1 LARGC
6 SLLCLSR
13 CSVEIIATRSS
24 SHALVSSPFL
34 SLLPVTHSS
43 VVVGALGFFNLGRMG
58 RARGRRVVCSDS
70 NAGSDPFTP
79 TVQSAAKIKFLGP
92 KMSFCPSCGGPIE
105 QQIPEGE
112 HELRA
117 VCTLCHRIHYQNPKM
132 VVGCLVEHDNKVLL
146 CRRSIQ
152 PSYGLWTLPAGYME
166 LGESAAEGA
175 ARETWEEAQ
184 AKVEVVAH
192 FAHLDIPVIG
202 QSYIIFRARLKEPSF
217 SPGAESLECAL
228 FALDEIPFDSIAFS
242 SISVALKMVWA
253 ALWLAY
259 RHLLFRMI
267 YCT

>member
-1 LARGC
+1 V
-6 SLLCLSR
+6 LCLSR
-13 CSVEIIATRSS
+13 CSVETIATRSS

-34 SLLPVTHSS
+34 SLLPVRHSS
-43 VVVGALGFFNLGRMG
+43 LVVGALGFFNLGRMG

-79 TVQSAAKIKFLGP
+79 TVQAAAKINFLGP

-152 PSYGLWTLPAGYME
+152 PSYGLWYLMI
-166 LGESAAEGA
+166 S
-175 ARETWEEAQ
+175 
-184 AKVEVVAH
+184 
-192 FAHLDIPVIG
+192 IPVSWHSMAAITR
-202 QSYIIFRARLKEPSF
+202 SNL
-217 SPGAESLECAL
+217 SLEHYATAL
-228 FALDEIPFDSIAFS
+228 AWDIH
-242 SISVALKMVWA
+242 A
-253 ALWLAY
+253 ASYW
-259 RHLLFRMI
+259 HLF
-267 YCT
+267 